1 MAFIE
6 QANSKHRV
14 WTRQLR
20 SRSFKLVI
28 KRSMIFPEMTL
39 IDRTILYLEYIAI
52 TPKSLQKKM
61 TTTYTPALGAVLCL
75 TI

>member
-6 QANSKHRV
+6 RTNSKHRV
-14 WTRQLR
+14 WARQLC

-52 TPKSLQKKM
+52 TPKKM
-61 TTTYTPALGAVLCL
+61 TTTHTPALGAVLLCL
-75 TI
+75 PI

>member
-6 QANSKHRV
+6 RANV
-14 WTRQLR
+14 WARQLR
-20 SRSFKLVI
+20 SRSFRLVI
-28 KRSMIFPEMTL
+28 KRSMIFPEITL

-52 TPKSLQKKM
+52 TPKKM
-61 TTTYTPALGAVLCL
+61 TTTHTPALGAVLLCL

>member
-6 QANSKHRV
+6 RANSKHRV

-52 TPKSLQKKM
+52 TPKKM
-61 TTTYTPALGAVLCL
+61 TTNHTPALGAVLLCL
-75 TI
+75 PI

>member
-1 MAFIE
+1 MSFIE
-6 QANSKHRV
+6 RANSKHRV

-28 KRSMIFPEMTL
+28 KRSMIFPEMML

-52 TPKSLQKKM
+52 TPKKM
-61 TTTYTPALGAVLCL
+61 TTTHTPALGVILLCL
-75 TI
+75 SI